1 MVARL
6 CLAAVA
12 ALASSEWSRAE
23 TFYFGYSGSPD
34 GYVATTARSIV
45 DRLGGRLPQDATIV
59 AKSFDGVGGANR
71 AVAALRSRQLTYAL
85 LSVSILSREV
95 PEFEALGLPFV
106 MHSAQQGSRALKG
119 QPGRDLEAAARK
131 NGIVVLGYIWRVGT
145 FVSSRRCLTRPDDLR
160 GARIFDGPDWYARLL
175 NAAGGAAQAVP
186 VAEIGTGLVRGSGD
200 GALFVIEVLMDRQ
213 IVEATACLTSAID
226 QPFMI
231 LPEVVISTVETVSKV
246 PSDLNDMLIRSAQA
260 AEAQGLE
267 KIAAE
272 ASALENEYRKKG
284 NRGKG
289 GDVAKFGASE
299 RQAWAAL
306 QDRIY
311 RDFDEKN
318 PAGARL
324 RRSIAEVR

>member
-1 MVARL
+1 M
-6 CLAAVA
+6 
-12 ALASSEWSRAE
+12 
-23 TFYFGYSGSPD
+23 
-34 GYVATTARSIV
+34 
-45 DRLGGRLPQDATIV
+45 
-59 AKSFDGVGGANR
+59 
-71 AVAALRSRQLTYAL
+71 
-85 LSVSILSREV
+85 
-95 PEFEALGLPFV
+95 
-106 MHSAQQGSRALKG
+106 
-119 QPGRDLEAAARK
+119 
-131 NGIVVLGYIWRVGT
+131 
-145 FVSSRRCLTRPDDLR
+145 
-160 GARIFDGPDWYARLL
+160 
-175 NAAGGAAQAVP
+175 
-186 VAEIGTGLVRGSGD
+186 
-200 GALFVIEVLMDRQ
+200 
-213 IVEATACLTSAID
+213 
-226 QPFMI
+226 
-231 LPEVVISTVETVSKV
+231 

-289 GDVAKFGASE
+289 GAVAKFGASE